1 MGFTPFFL
9 AYGAEAILPTD
20 LEYGSPRL
28 QAYNEQSNRTAR
40 EDALVQLEEPKTLRC
55 YIWPSTS
62 KPYDAIK
69 PDAFEA
75 ET

>member
-1 MGFTPFFL
+1 MSKAT
-9 AYGAEAILPTD
+9 ALPT
-20 LEYGSPRL
+20 
-28 QAYNEQSNRTAR
+28 RTPSTNWKKP
-40 EDALVQLEEPKTLRC
+40 EMLHY

-62 KPYDAIK
+62 KPYNAIK